1 MKDKE
6 ESNGRK
12 LSSLDYAGK
21 IREMM
26 IQLEIMEKEVRELG
40 VDRNYNYLINISP
53 FIVIFISFVLF
64 LTYIN
69 FFRAIE

>member
-12 LSSLDYAGK
+12 LNSLDYAGK